1 MPVVSLKEIVDRAF
15 AERYGVPAIN
25 VVNDLTM
32 EAVLAAAVQERS
44 PVIIQTS
51 VKTVRSI
58 GLDLL
63 FAMWR
68 EMTAGIE
75 VPVSL
80 HLDHCPDRA
89 VISACLRKG
98 WNSVLF
104 DASSLP
110 VEENQRQTI
119 EVVAEARSYGAH
131 VEGRDRG
138 DHRGGRRHRL
148 GRGCRNPVASGGD
161 RVHRG
166 RPGSTCSPRRSATR
180 TASTAPSPSSTRSAS
195 PTSSRHEPVPIALH
209 GGTGMT
215 DAQFTDLIARGCAKV
230 NISTALKVSYMQAN
244 LDFLRGA
251 EERNS
256 WDPPSLFSAVRA
268 AVLDLAADHMRKFGS
283 VGKAW

>member
-1 MPVVSLKEIVDRAF
+1 MPVVPLKEIVDRAF
-15 AERYGVPAIN
+15 AERYGVAAIN

-32 EAVLAAAVQERS
+32 EAVLAAAVEQRA

-51 VKTVRSI
+51 VMTVRSV
-58 GLDLL
+58 GVDLL
-63 FAMWR
+63 FALWR

-80 HLDHCPDRA
+80 HLDHCPDRD

-119 EVVAEARSYGAH
+119 EVVAEARSYGAN
-131 VEGRDRG
+131 VEGEIESITGVEDGVGSDDEADRES
-138 DHRGGRRHRL
+138 L
-148 GRGCRNPVASGGD
+148 PVALDFIRKTGIDVFAPAIGNAHGVYKAEPRLD
-161 RVHRG
+161 AERV
-166 RPGSTCSPRRSATR
+166 SAIV
-180 TASTAPSPSSTRSAS
+180 AADPI
-195 PTSSRHEPVPIALH
+195 PIALH

-230 NISTALKVSYMQAN
+230 NISTALKIAYMKSSLA
-244 LDFLRGA
+244 FLAGA
-251 EERNS
+251 ESRNS
-256 WDPPSLFSAVRA
+256 WDPPSLFAAVRA
-268 AVLDLAADHMRKFGS
+268 DVMTMAADHMRRFGS
-283 VGKAW
+283 VGRAW

>member
-1 MPVVSLKEIVDRAF
+1 VPVVPLREMLDRAF
-15 AERYGVPAIN
+15 VERYGVAAIN

-32 EAVLAAAVQERS
+32 EAVLAAAVEQRS

-68 EMTAGIE
+68 ELTAGIE

-104 DASSLP
+104 DASALP
-110 VEENQRQTI
+110 VEENMRQTV
-119 EVVAEARSYGAH
+119 EVVAEARSYGAN
-131 VEGRDRG
+131 VEGEIESITGVEDDIG
-138 DHRGGRRHRL
+138 SDEESRRESL
-148 GRGCRNPVASGGD
+148 PVALEFIRTTGVDVFAPAIGNAHGVYRSEPKLD
-161 RVHRG
+161 AQRV
-166 RPGSTCSPRRSATR
+166 SDIVA
-180 TASTAPSPSSTRSAS
+180 A
-195 PTSSRHEPVPIALH
+195 EPIPIALH

-230 NISTALKVSYMQAN
+230 NISTALKVRYMKAN
-244 LDFLRGA
+244 LDFLREA
-251 EERNS
+251 EERDR
-256 WDPPSLFSAVRA
+256 WDPPSLFASVRTG
-268 AVLDLAADHMRKFGS
+268 VLDLAADHMRRFGS

>member
-15 AERYGVPAIN
+15 SERYGVAAIN

-32 EAVLAAAVQERS
+32 EAVLAAAVEQRS

-51 VKTVRSI
+51 VKTVRSV

-68 EMTAGIE
+68 ELTAGIE

-89 VISACLRKG
+89 VISSCLRTG

-104 DASSLP
+104 DASALP
-110 VEENQRQTI
+110 VEENQRQTV

-131 VEGRDRG
+131 VEGEIESITGVEDDVGTDEEQARQS
-138 DHRGGRRHRL
+138 L
-148 GRGCRNPVASGGD
+148 PVALEFIRATGIDVFAPAIGNAHGVYHSEPKLD
-161 RVHRG
+161 AQRVSDIVAAV
-166 RPGSTCSPRRSATR
+166 PI
-180 TASTAPSPSSTRSAS
+180 
-195 PTSSRHEPVPIALH
+195 PIALH

-215 DAQFTDLIARGCAKV
+215 DAQFSDLIARGCAKV
-230 NISTALKVSYMQAN
+230 NISTALKVRYMKAN

-251 EERNS
+251 EERDS
-256 WDPPSLFSAVRA
+256 WDPPSLFTSVRA
-268 AVLDLAADHMRKFGS
+268 AVLDMAASHMKRFGS